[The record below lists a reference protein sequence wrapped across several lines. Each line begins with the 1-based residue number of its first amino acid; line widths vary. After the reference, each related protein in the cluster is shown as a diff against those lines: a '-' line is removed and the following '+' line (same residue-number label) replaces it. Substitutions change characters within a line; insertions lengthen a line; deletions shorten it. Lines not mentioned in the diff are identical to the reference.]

1 MQKFILATSDFAKGI
16 QTDMNHY
23 VTRDKINDAI
33 FRQKLDSISK
43 SILRRQN
50 PVKLVFVGISTFDAK
65 NPIIGSLLHELDV
78 KEMVLSSDLFKGAP
92 STPGQNSEIQ
102 KRLDRL
108 HNGAEPKSR
117 RNINNNNNNNNSS
130 NLSPPPSPPS
140 LLPSPSSGAYIPSPL
155 PFVPPPSGRFLEPF
169 EQSELRNTFGNFH
182 IPAQT

>member
-102 KRLDRL
+102 NAWIGYTMEQNLNLEEILTITIITIIAVIYHHL
-108 HNGAEPKSR
+108 HLHR
-117 RNINNNNNNNNSS
+117 RC
-130 NLSPPPSPPS
+130 
-140 LLPSPSSGAYIPSPL
+140 LLHLVLGPIYHHHYL
-155 PFVPPPSGRFLEPF
+155 LFLHHLEDF
-169 EQSELRNTFGNFH
+169 
-182 IPAQT
+182 